1 MDIISKYYKK
11 FRSLN
16 PKNTEIKLLVI
27 ILMIGLF
34 LFRGIH
40 EFEFS
45 WEFVIGLIIFIFSGG
60 TRLYCL

>member
-1 MDIISKYYKK
+1 MDIISKYYEK

-34 LFRGIH
+34 LFR
-40 EFEFS
+40 
-45 WEFVIGLIIFIFSGG
+45 
-60 TRLYCL
+60 